1 MNKVDT
7 YYITHKKQKL
17 FIYLIFYLIIFL
29 TGVFYLKNAIKG
41 SLLHE
46 DISTEIIIG
55 KSIGLSLI
63 TISTGFLFFLGY
75 DFLERKVFN
84 VIGIFIIII
93 LTIIHFLYNCFVGI
107 LTLEGFLLG
116 CPAGYG
122 WSFGLACASHL
133 YVFVVRRIYRATN
146 ENYVSESKK
155 LLIQILLPFA
165 CFLIMAVFIRFSLGI
180 LAMFVVGFIFMDG
193 KSFRR
198 R

>member
-1 MNKVDT
+1 MNKLDT
-7 YYITHKKQKL
+7 YYITHKKQKFL
-17 FIYLIFYLIIFL
+17 VYLIFYSIIFL
-29 TGVFYLKNAIKG
+29 TGVFYLKNVIEE
-41 SLLHE
+41 SLLYE
-46 DISTEIIIG
+46 DFSEEMLIG
-55 KSIGLSLI
+55 ISIGLSLI

-75 DFLERKVFN
+75 DFLERKIFN
-84 VIGIFIIII
+84 VIGILVIII
-93 LTIIHFLYNCFVGI
+93 LTIIHFLYNCLAGI

-155 LLIQILLPFA
+155 LLIQILLPFV
-165 CFLIMAVFIRFSLGI
+165 CFLIMAFFIRISLGI
-180 LAMFVVGFIFMDG
+180 LAMFVVGFIFIDG